1 MTTEKSAVRELSA
14 EQFQSLI
21 EQTADV
27 ITVVDS
33 EGCIR
38 YQSPTSERVM
48 GWAPDEL
55 VGESVREYIH
65 PDDRA
70 AVLGKFES
78 LVEEQG
84 VVDEELEFRFRR
96 ADGEYIWLS
105 VTGGAPTADVPVDG
119 YVLTSRDISTRK
131 QYEQQLVEQRDD
143 LETLNEVLRH
153 DIRNDLAHITSYADM
168 LTGHVDETGEG
179 YLATMQ
185 ASANNAV
192 DLTESARDLAEVLL
206 RSDMSVETL
215 SLAPVVSEQIDQLR
229 STYGTV
235 DVAVDGELPETEVR
249 AGGLL
254 SAVFRNILK
263 NAVQHNDTET
273 PKITVAVERDDDRV
287 QIRIADNGPG
297 VRDEIKEEIF
307 GKGEKGLESAGTG
320 IGLYLVRTLVDDYG
334 GDVWVEDSDSGG
346 AAFVLE
352 LPEATR
358 EAHSP

>member
-1 MTTEKSAVRELSA
+1 MTTEQSAVRELSA

-70 AVLGKFES
+70 AVLDRFES

-96 ADGEYIWLS
+96 KDDEYIWLS

-131 QYEQQLVEQRDD
+131 QYEQQLVEQRND

-153 DIRNDLAHITSYADM
+153 DIRNDLQLITSYADM

-179 YLATMQ
+179 YLATIQ
-185 ASANNAV
+185 ESANNAV
-192 DLTESARDLAEVLL
+192 DLTASARDLAEVLL
-206 RSDMSVETL
+206 RSDTAAETI
-215 SLAPVVSEQIDQLR
+215 SLAPVLSEQIEGIR
-229 STYGTV
+229 STYEAT
-235 DVAVDGELPETEVR
+235 DIAVDGSIPEIDVQ
-249 AGGLL
+249 AGELL

-273 PKITVAVERDDDRV
+273 TKIRVAVNSDADYLHV
-287 QIRIADNGPG
+287 RIADNGPG
-297 VRDEIKEEIF
+297 VRDELKEEIF
-307 GKGEKGLESAGTG
+307 RKDERGLESAGIG
-320 IGLYLVRTLVDDYG
+320 IGLYSVRTLLEGHDRA
-334 GDVWVEDSDSGG
+334 VWVEGNEPSG
-346 AAFVLE
+346 AVLVIE
-352 LPEATR
+352 RHRAG
-358 EAHSP
+358 

>member
-153 DIRNDLAHITSYADM
+153 DIRNDLQLITSYADM

-320 IGLYLVRTLVDDYG
+320 IGLYLVRTLVEGYG
-334 GDVWVEDSDSGG
+334 GEVWVEDNDPEG
-346 AAFVLE
+346 AVFVVE
-352 LPEATR
+352 LRRAD
-358 EAHSP
+358 

>member
-153 DIRNDLAHITSYADM
+153 DIRNDLQLITSYADM

-192 DLTESARDLAEVLL
+192 DLTESARDLAEGLL

-320 IGLYLVRTLVDDYG
+320 IGLYLVRTLVEGYG
-334 GDVWVEDSDSGG
+334 GEVWVEDNDPEG
-346 AAFVLE
+346 AVFVVE
-352 LPEATR
+352 LRRAD
-358 EAHSP
+358 

>member
-70 AVLGKFES
+70 AVLGRFES

-131 QYEQQLVEQRDD
+131 QYEEQLVEQRDD

-153 DIRNDLAHITSYADM
+153 DIRNDLQLITSYADM

-320 IGLYLVRTLVDDYG
+320 IGLYLVRTLVEGYG
-334 GDVWVEDSDSGG
+334 GEVWVEDNDPEG
-346 AAFVLE
+346 AVFVVE
-352 LPEATR
+352 LRRAD
-358 EAHSP
+358 

>member
-1 MTTEKSAVRELSA
+1 MTTEQSAVRELSA

-70 AVLGKFES
+70 AVLDRFES

-96 ADGEYIWLS
+96 KDGEYIWLS

-119 YVLTSRDISTRK
+119 YVLTSRDINTRK

-153 DIRNDLAHITSYADM
+153 DIRNDLQLITSYADM
-168 LTGHVDETGEG
+168 LTGHVDETGES
-179 YLATMQ
+179 YLTTIQ
-185 ASANNAV
+185 ESANNAV
-192 DLTESARDLAEVLL
+192 DLTASARDLAEVLL
-206 RSDMSVETL
+206 RSDTAAETI
-215 SLAPVVSEQIDQLR
+215 SLAPVLSEQIEGIR
-229 STYGTV
+229 STYEAT
-235 DVAVDGELPETEVR
+235 DIAVDGSIPEIDVQ
-249 AGGLL
+249 AGELL

-263 NAVQHNDTET
+263 NAVQHNDKET
-273 PKITVAVERDDDRV
+273 TQITVAVESDEDHIQV
-287 QIRIADNGPG
+287 RIADNGPG
-297 VRDEIKEEIF
+297 VRDGTKEEIF

-320 IGLYLVRTLVDDYG
+320 IGLYLVRTLVEGYDG
-334 GDVWVEDSDSGG
+334 AVWVEDNEPEG
-346 AAFVLE
+346 AVFVVE
-352 LPEATR
+352 LQRAG
-358 EAHSP
+358 

>member
-70 AVLGKFES
+70 AVLGRFES

-153 DIRNDLAHITSYADM
+153 DIRNDLQLITSYADM

-320 IGLYLVRTLVDDYG
+320 IGLYLVRTLVEGYG
-334 GDVWVEDSDSGG
+334 GEVWVEDNDPEG
-346 AAFVLE
+346 AVFVVE
-352 LPEATR
+352 LRRAD
-358 EAHSP
+358 